1 MGVELDH
8 VSFSY
13 GDRPVLKG
21 ISFTA
26 GAGELIALLGPN
38 GAGKST
44 LMRCLLGFLKNY
56 TGTIFLE
63 GQDVRTMSRA
73 ALSSKIAYIPQT
85 SPMTFNYTVMDMVL
99 MGVTG
104 SIGVLGTPG
113 AAQERRANETLESLG
128 IDRLARRGFEE
139 LSGGERQLV
148 LLARALVQDARIL
161 VMDEPTANLDYG
173 NQNRVM
179 ERVSGLA
186 AQGYAVLFSTHDPN
200 QALLYATRALTLWDG
215 RILTDGPPARA
226 LTEETLRI
234 LYGISV
240 RRCTLPA
247 ADGGVTVCVPRR
259 QLHKASLPNLQEPF
273 GGRRP

>member
-8 VSFSY
+8 VGFSY
-13 GDRPVLKG
+13 GERPVLKG

-44 LMRCLLGFLKNY
+44 LMRCLLGLLKGY
-56 TGTIFLE
+56 TGTISLE
-63 GQDVRTMSRA
+63 GQDIRAMSRA
-73 ALSSKIAYIPQT
+73 ALSSRIAYIPQ
-85 SPMTFNYTVMDMVL
+85 SAPVTFNYTVMDMVL

-128 IDRLARRGFEE
+128 VERLARRGFEE

-148 LLARALVQDARIL
+148 LLARALVQDARVL

-179 ERVSGLA
+179 ERVSELA
-186 AQGYAVLFSTHDPN
+186 GRGYTILFSTHDPN
-200 QALLYATRALTLWDG
+200 QALLYASRALTLWEG
-215 RILTDGPPARA
+215 RILTDGPPELAM
-226 LTEETLRI
+226 TEATLQT
-234 LYGISV
+234 LYGIAV

-247 ADGGVTVCVPRR
+247 GDGGISICVPRK
-259 QLHKASLPNLQEPF
+259 HSENA
-273 GGRRP
+273 